1 MAITLNIPVEE
12 YTSLVECRAKLAI
25 IENYVRSGNAC
36 YRDDEFLKCIL
47 GMKEG
52 SEDVRTD

>member
-1 MAITLNIPVEE
+1 MAVTLNIPVEE

-36 YRDDEFLKCIL
+36 YEDEKFLKCVL
-47 GMKEG
+47 GMEEG
-52 SEDVRTD
+52 TDDGRN